1 MGEFDS
7 TFASEEHIS
16 RERTKARELR
26 RSQWWRNRRGK
37 GQCHYCGH
45 RFPPRELTMD
55 HVVPIARGGKS
66 VKSNVVP
73 CCAECNAGKQS
84 LVPVEWEEYLSRLRR
99 QDGES
104 A

>member
-1 MGEFDS
+1 MSDS
-7 TFASEEHIS
+7 LSTIASEEHIA
-16 RERTKARELR
+16 RERAKARELR

-37 GQCHYCGH
+37 GQCHYC
-45 RFPPRELTMD
+45 RRRLPPRELTMD
-55 HVVPIARGGKS
+55 HVVPISRGGRS

-84 LVPVEWEEYLSRLRR
+84 LVPVEWEEYLSQLRCR
-99 QDGES
+99 DSES